1 MPVSDSTRQVASVRH
16 ATYLF
21 SVRIW
26 LLLPAL
32 LCSTPLFA
40 QADGTIRSDRR
51 KPRRVVLAVVGALA
65 GGAAG
70 NFVQRQG
77 ETRCRSCYVGG
88 GAIIGSAVGWIVGRE
103 LDESY
108 ALRYRGAARLRIP
121 YLEQTLDGDPVALA
135 ARDSLVAVAT
145 SAGVTILSSTA
156 SLRQQGRRASG
167 IRGIAALDL
176 TSRTH
181 AMAVATPTGLFLF
194 PPSRGPGALVR
205 EGTIQA
211 VSAAE
216 DVVFFAIGPRVE
228 WAPLDADS
236 ASRWPGLELHAPPV
250 DLEWDSSR
258 QVLWALTDTLLVALQ
273 WGGDG
278 LRIASTTRVDGGG
291 RSLATRGDR
300 LGIAHGSGGVSLLD
314 VSNTGSP
321 RITSTWRG
329 ARFVYDVALTD
340 NRLFAGAGPEGV
352 FVIDVS
358 VLPVRTIGL
367 AFDLGF
373 AADLLSRDDY
383 TYILDRRTS
392 SLRRISTPTTR

>member
-1 MPVSDSTRQVASVRH
+1 
-16 ATYLF
+16 
-21 SVRIW
+21 
-26 LLLPAL
+26 
-32 LCSTPLFA
+32 
-40 QADGTIRSDRR
+40 
-51 KPRRVVLAVVGALA
+51 
-65 GGAAG
+65 
-70 NFVQRQG
+70 
-77 ETRCRSCYVGG
+77 
-88 GAIIGSAVGWIVGRE
+88 
-103 LDESY
+103 
-108 ALRYRGAARLRIP
+108 
-121 YLEQTLDGDPVALA
+121 
-135 ARDSLVAVAT
+135 
-145 SAGVTILSSTA
+145 
-156 SLRQQGRRASG
+156 
-167 IRGIAALDL
+167 
-176 TSRTH
+176 
-181 AMAVATPTGLFLF
+181 MAVATPTGLFLF

-228 WAPLDADS
+228 WAPLAADS
-236 ASRWPGLELHAPPV
+236 AARWPGLELHAPPV
-250 DLEWDSSR
+250 DLEWDGSR

-273 WGGDG
+273 WGVDG
-278 LRIASTTRVDGGG
+278 LRMASSTRVDGGG

-314 VSNTGSP
+314 VSSTVSP

-329 ARFVYDVALTD
+329 ARFVYDLALTD
-340 NRLFAGAGPEGV
+340 NRLYAGAGPEGV
-352 FVIDVS
+352 FVIDVT

>member
-1 MPVSDSTRQVASVRH
+1 M
-16 ATYLF
+16 
-21 SVRIW
+21 
-26 LLLPAL
+26 
-32 LCSTPLFA
+32 
-40 QADGTIRSDRR
+40 
-51 KPRRVVLAVVGALA
+51 LAVVGALA

-70 NFVQRQG
+70 NFLQGQG
-77 ETRCRSCYVGG
+77 ETRCRACYFGG
-88 GAIIGSAVGWIVGRE
+88 GAVIGSAVGWIVGRE

-145 SAGVTILSSTA
+145 SAGVTILSSTS
-156 SLRQQGRRASG
+156 SLQPQGRRASG
-167 IRGIAALDL
+167 IRGISALDL

-228 WAPLDADS
+228 WAPLAADS
-236 ASRWPGLELHAPPV
+236 AVGWPGLELHAPPV
-250 DLEWDSSR
+250 DLEWDGSR

-273 WGGDG
+273 WGGDS

-291 RSLATRGDR
+291 RSLATRGAR

-314 VSNTGSP
+314 VSSTVSP
-321 RITSTWRG
+321 RITSTWRA

-340 NRLFAGAGPEGV
+340 NRLYAGAGPEGV
-352 FVIDVS
+352 FVIDVT

>member
-1 MPVSDSTRQVASVRH
+1 MPVRDSTRQVASVRH

-32 LCSTPLFA
+32 LSATPLFA
-40 QADGTIRSDRR
+40 QTDGTIRSDRR
-51 KPRRVVLAVVGALA
+51 TPRRVVLAVVGALA

-70 NFVQRQG
+70 SFLQGQG
-77 ETRCRSCYVGG
+77 ETRCRSCYIGG
-88 GAIIGSAVGWIVGRE
+88 GAVIGSAVGWIIGRE

-121 YLEQTLDGDPVALA
+121 YLEHTLDGDPVALA

-156 SLRQQGRRASG
+156 VLRPQGRRASG
-167 IRGIAALDL
+167 IRGISALDL

-228 WAPLDADS
+228 WVPLAADS
-236 ASRWPGLELHAPPV
+236 AARWPGLELHAPPV

-278 LRIASTTRVDGGG
+278 LRLASTTRVDGGG
-291 RSLATRGDR
+291 RSLTTRGDR
-300 LGIAHGSGGVSLLD
+300 LGIAHGSSGVTLLD
-314 VSNTGSP
+314 VSSAVSP
-321 RITSTWRG
+321 RITASWRG
-329 ARFVYDVALTD
+329 ARFVYDVALAD
-340 NRLFAGAGPEGV
+340 DRLFAGAGPEGV
-352 FVIDVS
+352 FVIDVAAQ
-358 VLPVRTIGL
+358 PVRTIGL